1 MNLNILE
8 QKIDVAI
15 ADYLA
20 EVQSQALQTIQ
31 RKLLGHSPK
40 KSAVRVK
47 RRKLNQT
54 RTKAE
59 IDVLAEL
66 LFQAIVD
73 LPGNSLQFL
82 TAHLKQKPRRLETP
96 ASHLKQAGRIRVIG
110 RKENAK
116 YFPATKTARQN
127 SAPSV

>member
-20 EVQSQALQTIQ
+20 EAQSQALQTIQ

-40 KSAVRVK
+40 KSAERVK

-59 IDVLAEL
+59 IAILTEL
-66 LFQAIVD
+66 LFQAILD

-82 TAHLKQKPRRLETP
+82 TTHLKQKPRRLETP
-96 ASHLKQAGRIRVIG
+96 ASHLKQGGRIRVIG

-116 YFPATKTARQN
+116 YFPTTKTARQDAT
-127 SAPSV
+127 SSV